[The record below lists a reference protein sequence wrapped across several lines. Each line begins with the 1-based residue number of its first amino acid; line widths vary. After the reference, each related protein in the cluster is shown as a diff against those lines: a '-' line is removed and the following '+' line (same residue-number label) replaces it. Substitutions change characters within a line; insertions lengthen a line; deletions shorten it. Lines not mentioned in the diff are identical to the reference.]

1 MKSSFVL
8 HGGWVLALAVAV
20 LPVSRVAAQTS
31 TGSIRG
37 VVADS
42 AGSPLDAAQVTATNT
57 ATNVQRT
64 SATNARGFYS
74 LSGLTPGSYRLGIR
88 HIGHSPAERT
98 LTVQVGQVLTLDFRL
113 APTTVELQ
121 EVVVVAE
128 PVAETNTSENATN
141 VTQEQIQNLPSSS
154 RNFLDLASLA
164 PGVRF
169 NPDRINGTNKTFAA
183 GALPAD
189 NINVFVDGHTLK
201 NDITIG
207 GIVAQDASRG
217 NPFPRNAVQEFR
229 VVTNNFKAEYQKAS
243 SAIITAAT
251 KSGGNEWQGS
261 VFTSYQNKSLVALDT
276 FQLKDKHDTT
286 RTTPFQKPDY
296 SRVLTGITVG
306 GPLVHDRLFFFGAY
320 EGNYQNR
327 QGVTRFNGD
336 PATWPASVAAL
347 QGEAHTSPFRSTLGF
362 AKLSFNQSDQ
372 SLFELTG
379 NLRRETDKRRFGGQ
393 FGDVFRAFE
402 AGENLRNNVIDAG
415 LKHTFFGHDWINEA
429 LVSYQW
435 FEFNPEPFNF
445 DLPAQ
450 DYGGI
455 GRIGGAD
462 SRQDLVQKRFSIRDD
477 WTFSGLQAGGSHVI
491 KIGANLD
498 FLKYNLNK
506 QLNENPIFRFN
517 SSNSFAFPTQAEFG
531 FGNPQVNGSNN
542 QFGIYAQDDW
552 SPTPR
557 LTINAGIRWDYESG
571 MYNRDYV
578 TPQATRDSI
587 LLLNDSMFVPVDP
600 ARYFTD
606 GTQRKAFKGAFQP
619 RLGLS
624 YAVDQDRRTNVFAGV
639 GIFYDRFG
647 FNSFLDETYRAQHP
661 NLIFN
666 FSSDGSVPGTIAWN
680 PSYFSRQGLQAA
692 IASGIVP
699 RQEIF
704 LVPNDLKPPKSY
716 QFSGGVRQQF
726 GGLFTSVTYTGVRG
740 RNGFTFEWGQLTLNP
755 ATNDCCIS
763 ITTPYQNIL
772 VGNNSVRTWYDGL
785 EFKVDRPYRRSS
797 EEYGWGAGISYTL
810 SWADQEGGDLFSF
823 PQVAVG
829 FNPRHPI
836 ADDQRHRVVV
846 NFVTDMPFAF
856 GIQLSGLVQVG
867 SGKPFNM
874 VSFAGGAGNQRVLLG
889 IVRGPTFKNV
899 DLRLRKDFP
908 NFGGTRFGITADLF
922 NVFNWQNLGNFDDT
936 FIRTTPG
943 GPELNPT
950 FGEARE
956 VVSDPRRFQLGF
968 QYDF

>member
-1 MKSSFVL
+1 MKMSFVL
-8 HGGWVLALAVAV
+8 QSCWALVLVTTV
-20 LPVSRVAAQTS
+20 FPSRPIAAQTS

-37 VVADS
+37 VVTDS
-42 AGSPLDAAQVTATNT
+42 AGSPIDAAQVTATNS
-57 ATNVQRT
+57 ATNVQRVST
-64 SATNARGFYS
+64 SNSRGFYS
-74 LSGLTPGSYRLGIR
+74 LSGLTPGSHRLNVR
-88 HIGHSPAERT
+88 HIGHAPVDRS
-98 LTVQVGQVLTLDFRL
+98 LTVQIGQVLTLDFRL
-113 APTTVELQ
+113 PVTTVELE
-121 EVVVVAE
+121 EVVVLAP

-141 VTQEQIQNLPSSS
+141 VTPEQIQSLPSSS
-154 RNFLDLASLA
+154 RNFLDLAALA

-169 NPDRINGTNKTFAA
+169 NPDRINGTNKSFAA

-189 NINVFVDGHTLK
+189 NINVFVDGHSLK
-201 NDITIG
+201 NDITVG

-243 SAIITAAT
+243 SAIISVVTR
-251 KSGGNEWQGS
+251 SGGNEWEGS
-261 VFTSYQNKSLVALDT
+261 VFTSYQNKALVALDT
-276 FQLKDKHDTT
+276 FQLKDKNDPL
-286 RTTPFQKPDY
+286 RTTPFQEPDY
-296 SRVLTGITVG
+296 SRVLSGLTLG
-306 GPLVHDRLFFFGAY
+306 GPLVRDRLFFFGAY

-336 PATWPASVAAL
+336 PATWPPAVTAL

-362 AKLSFNQSDQ
+362 AKLSFNQSQ
-372 SLFELTG
+372 KSQFELTG
-379 NLRRETDKRRFGGQ
+379 NIRRETDRRRFGGQ

-415 LKHTFFGHDWINEA
+415 LKHTFFGRDWINEA
-429 LVSYQW
+429 MVSYQW
-435 FEFNPEPFNF
+435 YQFNPEPFNF

-450 DYGGI
+450 DLGGI

-462 SRQDLVQKRFSIRDD
+462 SRQDLTQKRLSIRND
-477 WTFSGLQAGGSHVI
+477 WTYSGLQVGGSHVI
-491 KIGANLD
+491 KLGANLD
-498 FLKYNLNK
+498 FLRYNLNK

-517 SSNSFAFPTQAEFG
+517 NSNNFAFPTQAEFG
-531 FGNPQVNGSNN
+531 FGNPEVDGTNN
-542 QFGIYAQDDW
+542 QLGLYVQDDW
-552 SPTPR
+552 SPTSR
-557 LTINAGIRWDYESG
+557 LTVNAGIRWDYETG

-578 TPQATRDSI
+578 TPQATRDSL

-606 GTQRKAFKGAFQP
+606 GTQRKAFTKAFQP

-624 YAVDQDRRTNVFAGV
+624 YALDQERRTNIFAGV

-666 FSSDGSVPGTIAWN
+666 FSADGSVPGTIAWD
-680 PSYFSRQGLQAA
+680 PTFFSREGLAA
-692 IASGIVP
+692 AVASGVVP

-704 LVPNDLKPPKSY
+704 LVPNDLRPPKSY

-726 GGLFTSVTYTGVRG
+726 GSIFTSVTYTGVRG
-740 RNGFTFEWGQLTLNP
+740 RNGFTYEWGQLTLNP

-772 VGNNSVRTWYDGL
+772 VGNNTVRTWYDAL
-785 EFKVDRPYRRSS
+785 EFKIDRPYRRSS
-797 EEYGWGAGISYTL
+797 EDYGWGAGISYSL

-823 PQVAVG
+823 PQIAAG

-836 ADDQRHRVVV
+836 GDDQRHRVVA
-846 NFVTDMPFAF
+846 NFTTDVPFAF
-856 GIQLSGLVQVG
+856 GIQFSGLIQVA
-867 SGKPFNM
+867 SGKPFNV
-874 VSFAGGAGNQRVLLG
+874 VSFAGGTGTQRVLLG
-889 IVRGPTFKNV
+889 IERGPTFKNV

-908 NFGGTRFGITADLF
+908 NFGGTRLGITGDLF
-922 NVFNWQNLGNFDDT
+922 NVFNWQNLGGFDDVL
-936 FIRTTPG
+936 IRGDGT
-943 GPELNPT
+943 ENPT
-950 FGEARE
+950 FGNARE
-956 VVSDPRRFQLGF
+956 VISDPRRFQLGF

>member
-1 MKSSFVL
+1 MKMSFVL
-8 HGGWVLALAVAV
+8 QSCWALVLVTTV
-20 LPVSRVAAQTS
+20 FPSRPIAAQTS

-37 VVADS
+37 VVTDS
-42 AGSPLDAAQVTATNT
+42 AGSPIDAAQVTATNS
-57 ATNVQRT
+57 ATNVQRVST
-64 SATNARGFYS
+64 SNSRGFYS
-74 LSGLTPGSYRLGIR
+74 LSGLTPGSHRLNVR
-88 HIGHSPAERT
+88 HIGHAPVDRS
-98 LTVQVGQVLTLDFRL
+98 LTVQIGQVLTLDFRL
-113 APTTVELQ
+113 PVTTVELE
-121 EVVVVAE
+121 EVVVLAP

-141 VTQEQIQNLPSSS
+141 VTPEQIQSLPSSS
-154 RNFLDLASLA
+154 RNFLDLAALA

-169 NPDRINGTNKTFAA
+169 NPDRINGTNKSFAA

-189 NINVFVDGHTLK
+189 NINVFVDGHSLK
-201 NDITIG
+201 NDITVG

-243 SAIITAAT
+243 SAIISVVTR
-251 KSGGNEWQGS
+251 SGGNEWEGS
-261 VFTSYQNKSLVALDT
+261 VFTSYQNKALVALDT
-276 FQLKDKHDTT
+276 FQLKDKNDPL
-286 RTTPFQKPDY
+286 RTTPFQEPDY
-296 SRVLTGITVG
+296 SRVLSGLTLG
-306 GPLVHDRLFFFGAY
+306 GPLVRDRLFFFGAY

-336 PATWPASVAAL
+336 PATWPPAVTAL

-362 AKLSFNQSDQ
+362 AKLSFNQSQ
-372 SLFELTG
+372 KSQFELTG
-379 NLRRETDKRRFGGQ
+379 NIRRETDRRRFGGQ

-415 LKHTFFGHDWINEA
+415 LKHTFFGRDWINEA
-429 LVSYQW
+429 MVSYQW
-435 FEFNPEPFNF
+435 YQFNPEPFNF

-450 DYGGI
+450 DLGGI

-462 SRQDLVQKRFSIRDD
+462 SRQDLTQKRLSIRND
-477 WTFSGLQAGGSHVI
+477 WTYSGLQVGGSHVI
-491 KIGANLD
+491 KLGANLD
-498 FLKYNLNK
+498 FLRYNLNK

-517 SSNSFAFPTQAEFG
+517 NSNNFAFPTQAEFG
-531 FGNPQVNGSNN
+531 FGNPEVDGTNN
-542 QFGIYAQDDW
+542 QLGLYVQDDW
-552 SPTPR
+552 SPTSR
-557 LTINAGIRWDYESG
+557 LTVNAGIRWDYETG

-578 TPQATRDSI
+578 TPQATRDSL

-606 GTQRKAFKGAFQP
+606 GTQRKAFTKAFQP

-624 YAVDQDRRTNVFAGV
+624 YALDQERRTNIFAGV

-666 FSSDGSVPGTIAWN
+666 FSADGSVPGTIAWD
-680 PSYFSRQGLQAA
+680 PAFFSREGLAA
-692 IASGIVP
+692 AVASGVVP

-704 LVPNDLKPPKSY
+704 LVPNDLRPPKSY

-726 GGLFTSVTYTGVRG
+726 GSIFTSVTYTGVRG
-740 RNGFTFEWGQLTLNP
+740 RNGFTYEWGQLTLNP

-772 VGNNSVRTWYDGL
+772 VGNNTVRTWYDAL
-785 EFKVDRPYRRSS
+785 EFKIDRPYRRSS
-797 EEYGWGAGISYTL
+797 EDYGWGAGISYSL

-823 PQVAVG
+823 PQIAAG

-836 ADDQRHRVVV
+836 GDDQRHRVVA
-846 NFVTDMPFAF
+846 NFTTDVPFAF
-856 GIQLSGLVQVG
+856 GIQFSGLIQVA
-867 SGKPFNM
+867 SGKPFNV
-874 VSFAGGAGNQRVLLG
+874 VSFAGGTGTQRVLLG
-889 IVRGPTFKNV
+889 IERGPTFKNV

-908 NFGGTRFGITADLF
+908 NFGGTRLGITGDLF
-922 NVFNWQNLGNFDDT
+922 NVFNWQNLGGFDDVL
-936 FIRTTPG
+936 IRGDGT
-943 GPELNPT
+943 ENPT
-950 FGEARE
+950 FGNARE
-956 VVSDPRRFQLGF
+956 VISDPRRFQLGF

>member
-1 MKSSFVL
+1 MKLSFVL
-8 HGGWVLALAVAV
+8 HGCWALLLVTTV
-20 LPVSRVAAQTS
+20 LPSRPIAAQTS

-37 VVADS
+37 VVTDS
-42 AGSPLDAAQVTATNT
+42 AGSPIDAAQVAATNA

-64 SATNARGFYS
+64 SASNTRGFYS
-74 LSGLTPGSYRLGIR
+74 LSGLTPGSYRLNVR
-88 HIGHSPAERT
+88 HIGHAPAERT
-98 LTVQVGQVLTLDFRL
+98 LTVQIGQVLTLDFRL

-121 EVVVVAE
+121 EVVVIAE

-141 VTQEQIQNLPSSS
+141 VTPEQIQNLPSSS

-189 NINVFVDGHTLK
+189 NINVFVDGHSLK
-201 NDITIG
+201 NDITVG

-251 KSGGNEWQGS
+251 KSGGNTWEGS
-261 VFTSYQNKSLVALDT
+261 FFSGYQNKGLVALDT
-276 FQLKDKHDTT
+276 FQLAAKATSPT
-286 RTTPFQKPDY
+286 FVKPDY
-296 SRVLTGITVG
+296 SRVLTGLSVG
-306 GPLVHDRLFFFGAY
+306 GPLIRDRLFFFGAY

-336 PATWPASVAAL
+336 PATWPPAVAAL
-347 QGEAHTSPFRSTLGF
+347 QGEAHTSPFRSSLGF
-362 AKLSFNQSDQ
+362 AKLNFNQSEK
-372 SLFELTG
+372 SLFEVSG
-379 NLRRETDKRRFGGQ
+379 SLRRETDKRRFGGQ

-415 LKHTFFGHDWINEA
+415 AKHTYFGRNWINEA
-429 LVSYQW
+429 LASYQW
-435 FEFNPEPFNF
+435 FQFNPEPFNF

-450 DYGGI
+450 DIGGV

-462 SRQDLVQKRFSIRDD
+462 SRQDLIQKRLSIRDD
-477 WTFSGLQAGGSHVI
+477 WTYSGLQAGGSHVI
-491 KIGANLD
+491 KLGANVD
-498 FLKYNLNK
+498 FLRYNMNK
-506 QLNENPIFRFN
+506 QLNENPVFRFN
-517 SSNSFAFPTQAEFG
+517 NSNSFAFPTQAEFG
-531 FGNPQVNGSNN
+531 FGNPEVDGTNN
-542 QFGIYAQDDW
+542 QLGLYVQDDW

-557 LTINAGIRWDYESG
+557 VTINAGIRWDYESG

-606 GTQRKAFKGAFQP
+606 GTQRKAFKKAFQP

-624 YAVDQDRRTNVFAGV
+624 VALDEERRTNIFAGG
-639 GIFYDRFG
+639 GIYYDRFG

-666 FSSDGSVPGTIAWN
+666 FSVDGSVPGTIAWN
-680 PSYFSRQGLQAA
+680 PSYFSRQGLEAA
-692 IASGIVP
+692 IAAGVLP

-726 GGLFTSVTYTGVRG
+726 GSVFTSVTYTGVRG

-772 VGNNSVRTWYDGL
+772 VGNNTVRTWYDGV
-785 EFKVDRPYRRSS
+785 EFKIDRPYRRSA
-797 EEYGWGAGISYTL
+797 EDFGWGAGVSYTL
-810 SWADQEGGDLFSF
+810 SWADAEGGDLFSF
-823 PQVAVG
+823 PQVNAG

-836 ADDQRHRVVV
+836 GDDQRHRVVA
-846 NFVTDMPFAF
+846 NFVTDLPFAF
-856 GIQLSGLVQVG
+856 GIQFSGLVQVA
-867 SGKPFNM
+867 SGKPFNI
-874 VSFAGGAGNQRVLLG
+874 VSFAGGTGTQRVLLG
-889 IVRGPTFKNV
+889 IERGPTFKNV

-908 NFGGTRFGITADLF
+908 NFGGMRLGITGDLF
-922 NVFNWQNLGNFDDT
+922 NVFNWQNLGGFDDV
-936 FIRTTPG
+936 FIRGDGT
-943 GPELNPT
+943 ENPT
-950 FGEARE
+950 FGNARE
-956 VVSDPRRFQLGF
+956 VISDPRRFQVGIQF
-968 QYDF
+968 DF

>member
-1 MKSSFVL
+1 MKMSFVL
-8 HGGWVLALAVAV
+8 QGCWVLALAVTA
-20 LPVSRVAAQTS
+20 LPSGRLAAQTS

-37 VVADS
+37 VVTDS
-42 AGSPLDAAQVTATNT
+42 AGSPLEAAQVTATNT
-57 ATNVQRT
+57 ASNVQRV
-64 SATNARGFYS
+64 SASNARGFYS
-74 LSGLTPGSYRLGIR
+74 LSGLTPGSHRLSVR
-88 HIGHSPAERT
+88 HIGHGPAERT

-113 APTTVELQ
+113 ATTTVELQ
-121 EVVVVAE
+121 EVVVIVEA

-141 VTQEQIQNLPSSS
+141 VTPEQIQNLPSSS

-169 NPDRINGTNKTFAA
+169 NPDRINGTNKSFAA

-189 NINVFVDGHTLK
+189 NINVFVDGHSLK
-201 NDITIG
+201 NDITVG

-251 KSGGNEWQGS
+251 RSGGNTWQGS
-261 VFTSYQNKSLVALDT
+261 VFTSYQNRTLVALDT
-276 FQLKDKHDTT
+276 FQRATKAI
-286 RTTPFQKPDY
+286 TPGFSKPDY
-296 SRVLTGITVG
+296 SRVLTGLSVG
-306 GPLVHDRLFFFGAY
+306 GPLIRDRLFFFGAY

-336 PATWPASVAAL
+336 PAIWPPAVAAL

-362 AKLSFNQSDQ
+362 AKLSFNQSQ
-372 SLFELTG
+372 NSLFELTG
-379 NLRRETDKRRFGGQ
+379 SLRRETDKRRFGGQ

-415 LKHTFFGHDWINEA
+415 FKHTYFGRNWINEA
-429 LVSYQW
+429 LASYQW
-435 FEFNPEPFNF
+435 YQFNPEPFNF

-450 DYGGI
+450 DYGGV

-462 SRQDLVQKRFSIRDD
+462 SRQNLVQKRLSIRDD
-477 WTFSGLQAGGSHVI
+477 WTYSGLQAGGSHVI
-491 KIGANLD
+491 KIGANVD
-498 FLKYNLNK
+498 FLRYNLNK

-517 SSNSFAFPTQAEFG
+517 TSNSFAFPTQAEFG
-531 FGNPQVNGSNN
+531 FGIPEVDGTNN
-542 QFGIYAQDDW
+542 QLGLYVQDDW

-557 LTINAGIRWDYESG
+557 LTVNAGIRWDYESG

-578 TPQATRDSI
+578 TPQTTRDSI

-606 GTQRKAFKGAFQP
+606 GTQRKAFTGAFQP

-624 YAVDQDRRTNVFAGV
+624 YALDEDRRTNIFAGV

-666 FSSDGSVPGTIAWN
+666 FSVDGSTPGTIAWD

-692 IASGIVP
+692 IASGVVP

-726 GGLFTSVTYTGVRG
+726 GSVFTSVTYTGVRG

-772 VGNNSVRTWYDGL
+772 VGNNTVRTWYDGV
-785 EFKVDRPYRRSS
+785 EFKIDRPYRRSS
-797 EEYGWGAGISYTL
+797 DVYGWGAGVSYTL
-810 SWADQEGGDLFSF
+810 SWADAEGGDLFSF
-823 PQVAVG
+823 PQVTAG

-836 ADDQRHRVVV
+836 GDDQRHRVVA
-846 NFVTDMPFAF
+846 NFITDVPFAF
-856 GIQLSGLVQVG
+856 GIQFSGLIQVA
-867 SGKPFNM
+867 SGKPFNI
-874 VSFAGGAGNQRVLLG
+874 VSFAGGTGTQRVLLG
-889 IVRGPTFKNV
+889 IERGPTFKNV

-908 NFGGTRFGITADLF
+908 NFAGTRLGITGDLF
-922 NVFNWQNLGNFDDT
+922 NVFNWHNLGGFDDVL
-936 FIRTTPG
+936 IRGDGTT
-943 GPELNPT
+943 NPT
-950 FGEARE
+950 FGNARE
-956 VVSDPRRFQLGF
+956 VISDPRRFQLGF